1 MEDSNNK
8 PPSTDSGNANV
19 ETLLDQL
26 SAVQLKDGKAGNDE
40 SSATGLAPDLNNAV
54 STSIKAAAPKHAFW
68 NTQPVSKFTEEVK
81 SDDIGPID
89 SNTDV
94 ERIRKHPYTLPD
106 AFEWIDI
113 DVDNDDD
120 MSQLYT
126 LLTENYVEDYENLFR
141 FDYKPDFLQWAM
153 TPPDYKKDW
162 HVGVCVKSSKRLV
175 GFISGIPVT
184 VRVCGSVLKAA
195 EINFLCVH
203 KQLRSKRL
211 APVLIKEVTRR
222 VNLCGIWQAVY
233 TAGVV
238 IPKPVATCRYWHRPL
253 NIKTLVQS
261 RFFSIGSRMTV
272 SMAQRLY
279 KLPPDTGD
287 VNMRL
292 MEPRDVDGV
301 RRLIES
307 HLESCKIHP
316 VYTDEEIRHIF
327 LPRDGIIYTYVITS
341 EAGTVTDLFSFYCLG
356 SSVIGNSK
364 IGRINAAYLYYNI
377 ATTITFKKLMERGLQ
392 FALDAQ
398 CDVFNA
404 LDMMNN
410 QEVFKDLKFGEGDGS
425 LHYYL
430 YNWRLPQLKP
440 SDIGIV
446 MP

>member
-1 MEDSNNK
+1 MCI
-8 PPSTDSGNANV
+8 V
-19 ETLLDQL
+19 
-26 SAVQLKDGKAGNDE
+26 
-40 SSATGLAPDLNNAV
+40 
-54 STSIKAAAPKHAFW
+54 
-68 NTQPVSKFTEEVK
+68 
-81 SDDIGPID
+81 
-89 SNTDV
+89 
-94 ERIRKHPYTLPD
+94 
-106 AFEWIDI
+106 
-113 DVDNDDD
+113 
-120 MSQLYT
+120 QLYT

-222 VNLCGIWQAVY
+222 VNLCGIWQAVSY
-233 TAGVV
+233 AKFACV
-238 IPKPVATCRYWHRPL
+238 IQCPLGIHCRGCDSQARSNMPL
-253 NIKTLVQS
+253 LAPTSQHQDTGPGRFCRHCLTFNIVQS

-341 EAGTVTDLFSFYCLG
+341 E
-356 SSVIGNSK
+356 
-364 IGRINAAYLYYNI
+364 
-377 ATTITFKKLMERGLQ
+377 
-392 FALDAQ
+392 
-398 CDVFNA
+398 
-404 LDMMNN
+404 
-410 QEVFKDLKFGEGDGS
+410 GEFVS
-425 LHYYL
+425 E
-430 YNWRLPQLKP
+430 
-440 SDIGIV
+440 
-446 MP
+446 